1 MKSRYFYELPEITSN
16 YLNYPKDNIFRH
28 FFKELMIPN
37 QEGLHCL
44 AIKKLS
50 PLLREIRSK
59 HVGDFYCLNCLHLFR
74 TKNKLENKDFCDVVI
89 ASEDTKISEFNQYQ
103 KSAKTPSIIHADLE
117 SLIKKWMD
125 VKIILNNHLQ
135 Q

>member
-1 MKSRYFYELPEITSN
+1 
-16 YLNYPKDNIFRH
+16 
-28 FFKELMIPN
+28 MIPN

-89 ASEDTKISEFNQYQ
+89 ASEDTKISEFNQCQ

-135 Q
+135 QCK